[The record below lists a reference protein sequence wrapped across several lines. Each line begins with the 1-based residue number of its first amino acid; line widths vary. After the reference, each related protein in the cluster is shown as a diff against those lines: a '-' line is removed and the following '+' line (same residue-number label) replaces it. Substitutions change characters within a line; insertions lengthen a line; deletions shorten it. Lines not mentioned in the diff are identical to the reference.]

1 MMSIWIF
8 LKAIFSSIGIIPKLY
23 IYCSDAAWEMFIFLI
38 LLIKAI
44 VSYDFL
50 DNFFWRNKSL

>member
-23 IYCSDAAWEMFIFLI
+23 IYCSDAAWEMFIFFI

-50 DNFFWRNKSL
+50 DNFFLKE